1 MIKNRLIRIIFCLI
15 AGSLISNAAVAASN
29 KLPGNLAIHI
39 SKLHYKHPTR
49 LIQYYLEVWHLKG
62 PLTEKV
68 ALSALEKRFT
78 NSHLCNSGNQASAVL
93 FLEPHIF
100 YNPQLHVF
108 HSEII
113 AKVFLNSSPL
123 PDLQSPIISFKKQ
136 AQQNGELSV
145 KPELHIEKAYA
156 KAMDKIIK
164 QLETDK
170 VFLDALNQPTQ
181 TTADAKVLCT
191 ALDSLPVAKFFY

>member
-1 MIKNRLIRIIFCLI
+1 MMKNRLIRIIFCLI
-15 AGSLISNAAVAASN
+15 AGSLISHTAVAASS
-29 KLPGNLAIHI
+29 KLPGNLALHI

-78 NSHLCNSGNQASAVL
+78 SAHLCNRSNQANLVL

-164 QLETDK
+164 QLETDQ
-170 VFLDALNQPTQ
+170 VFLEALNQAKQ
-181 TTADAKVLCT
+181 NSADAKTLCT
-191 ALDSLPVAKFFY
+191 ALDTLPVAKIFY